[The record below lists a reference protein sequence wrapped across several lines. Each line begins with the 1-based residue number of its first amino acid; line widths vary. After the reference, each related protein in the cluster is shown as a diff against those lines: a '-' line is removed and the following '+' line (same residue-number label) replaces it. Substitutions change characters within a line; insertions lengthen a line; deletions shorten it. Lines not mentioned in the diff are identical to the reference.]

1 VGQTTEGSSS
11 LRAENF
17 LNNEEVNNLQDMM
30 NYAAA
35 SVTQT
40 GIFPIDSLYKK
51 YSDEKLA
58 TTAIFYTND
67 KIDKSIQD
75 ILKS

>member
-1 VGQTTEGSSS
+1 
-11 LRAENF
+11 
-17 LNNEEVNNLQDMM
+17 M

-35 SVTQT
+35 SVTQM

-58 TTAIFYTND
+58 ATAIFYTND